1 MNDTSN
7 PHFVAPVKP
16 VDPLTRGVLR
26 CVDRVATMVAARYL
40 VVGAMARD
48 LVLVNAFGLRSG
60 GATRDIDFG
69 LSVENWEAFQMF
81 KTALVE
87 TAQFEATPK
96 VAHRLNW
103 KDPETGATTPV
114 DLIPFGGV
122 ASEDKT
128 IAWPPNQDF
137 VMSVAGFEEASESAI
152 RLQVE
157 DGLIV
162 RVASIPGLTVLKLIA
177 WERRRNE
184 NNKDAAD
191 LRHLLLYY
199 GDAGNLDR
207 LYEQEM
213 PCSSCRIRHRAG
225 GGATAGSRC
234 RPYLPQGHRGANP
247 RPARFRRAGRTTDR
261 PNARSEIL

>member
-1 MNDTSN
+1 MDQ
-7 PHFVAPVKP
+7 
-16 VDPLTRGVLR
+16 
-26 CVDRVATMVAARYL
+26 VAAVVASRYF

-48 LVLVNAFGLRSG
+48 LVLVNAFGLRPG
-60 GATRDIDFG
+60 RATRDIDFG
-69 LSVENWEAFQMF
+69 LTVGNWEQFQTL
-81 KTALVE
+81 KTALME
-87 TAQFEATPK
+87 TGQFDAAPND
-96 VAHRLNW
+96 AHRLNW
-103 KDPETGATTPV
+103 KDPETGAITPV

-128 IAWPPNQDF
+128 IAWPPNRDL
-137 VMSVAGFEEASESAI
+137 VMNVAGFEEASESAI
-152 RLQVE
+152 RLQIE
-157 DGLIV
+157 DDLVV

-213 PCSSCRIRHRAG
+213 PLLEAAGFDVELAGAQLLGRDTARICHKDTRVRIRALLDSDPLVDQLIVQMAG
-225 GGATAGSRC
+225 AGFLEDVQAERISG
-234 RPYLPQGHRGANP
+234 LLG
-247 RPARFRRAGRTTDR
+247 RFCEGFLGD
-261 PNARSEIL
+261 

>member
-1 MNDTSN
+1 VAPPILAYADLLATRDGRSIEAATLIYERYID

-69 LSVENWEAFQMF
+69 LSVENWKPSRCS

-87 TAQFEATPK
+87 TAQFEALP
-96 VAHRLNW
+96 RLRIGS
-103 KDPETGATTPV
+103 TGKIRKPGDDSV

-137 VMSVAGFEEASESAI
+137 VMSVAGFE
-152 RLQVE
+152 
-157 DGLIV
+157 
-162 RVASIPGLTVLKLIA
+162 
-177 WERRRNE
+177 RRRSPRSVF
-184 NNKDAAD
+184 KWK
-191 LRHLLLYY
+191 
-199 GDAGNLDR
+199 
-207 LYEQEM
+207 
-213 PCSSCRIRHRAG
+213 
-225 GGATAGSRC
+225 TA
-234 RPYLPQGHRGANP
+234 
-247 RPARFRRAGRTTDR
+247 
-261 PNARSEIL
+261 

>member
-1 MNDTSN
+1 
-7 PHFVAPVKP
+7 
-16 VDPLTRGVLR
+16 
-26 CVDRVATMVAARYL
+26 MVAARYL

-157 DGLIV
+157 DGLVV

-213 PCSSCRIRHRAG
+213 PLLEAAGFDIELAGAQLLGRDAARICHRDTGARIRALLDSDALVEQLIVQMP
-225 GGATAGSRC
+225 GARFSEDLREERTSD
-234 RPYLPQGHRGANP
+234 LL
-247 RPARFRRAGRTTDR
+247 ARFRRGF
-261 PNARSEIL
+261 LGG